1 MRIGSAKLRGR
12 VLAAIGAMAAAGLLL
27 TACAGGAGAS
37 NGGSSEVDAAAREA
51 AVVRA
56 EEGAMELITAAT
68 QENEW
73 TGPDSSPTPIEG
85 LKVTVIPEQMASTG
99 SSRPANAIK
108 AIGDQLGWNAKISDG
123 QGQPDVQLSAVN
135 TAVDEKADAIIL
147 IFVDTTRV
155 QSGIERAIAAD
166 IPVITL
172 GSLKNTPETVPDVSF
187 DWVRSGE
194 ALAQYMVWKSEGDLR
209 LLQMKNTDLY
219 ITVEGQYKGSQE
231 YLENEENC
239 PGCTIE
245 TKEWSLANF
254 EDPNTGPAAQA
265 VAALQANPSLNWVS
279 CFDSCL
285 FRVSQAID
293 RAGLTDKVSGAGFDC
308 NPENIDI
315 IRAGGSQKVCFADPR
330 EWLAYATVDN
340 VNRMTNG
347 DDAFDYTPAIP
358 VALFDKDTLDSL
370 PEDKATELEE
380 LGWQGNYDF
389 RAKFEELWGLK

>member
-1 MRIGSAKLRGR
+1 MGIKGSNLRSR
-12 VLAAIGAMAAAGLLL
+12 LVSALATTATIGLLL
-27 TACAGGAGAS
+27 TACAGASDAGNADTA
-37 NGGSSEVDAAAREA
+37 VDSGAREA
-51 AVVRA
+51 AVA
-56 EEGAMELITAAT
+56 QAKDGAMELINAAT
-68 QENEW
+68 KENEW
-73 TGPDSSPTPIEG
+73 TGPDSSPAPIKG
-85 LKVTVIPEQMASTG
+85 LNVTVIPEQMASTG
-99 SSRPANAIK
+99 SSRPANAVT
-108 AIGDQLGWNAKISDG
+108 AIGDQLGWNTKISDG
-123 QGQPDVQLSAVN
+123 QGKPDVQLSAVN

-155 QSGIERAIAAD
+155 QSGIQRAIEAN

-194 ALAQYMVWKSEGDLR
+194 AIAQYMVWKSEGDLN

-231 YLENEENC
+231 YLDDEANC
-239 PGCTIE
+239 PGCTVE

-254 EDPNTGPAAQA
+254 DDPNTGPGAQA
-265 VAALQANPSLNWVS
+265 VAALQSDTSLNWVS

-285 FRVSQAID
+285 FRVTNAID
-293 RAGLTDKVSGAGFDC
+293 RAGLAERVSGAGYDC

-330 EWLAYATVDN
+330 EWLAYAAVDN

-347 DDAFDYTPAIP
+347 EDVFDYTPAIP
-358 VALFDKDTLDSL
+358 VALFDKENLDAL
-370 PEDKATELEE
+370 PAEKAAELEE